1 MAVMRMSRLPSST
14 RQIPSYSSVSSEAL
28 LARFFQVCQLLTFFS
43 VLVSAVLTLFL
54 HVSWISFVPIV
65 VLRAVPLFLALIVIV
80 LYRKTNVR
88 LNYLPFPSG
97 FAEFWARFV
106 TSTVYAKAFAIYS
119 LSILLFF
126 WSFGYQITDIGVTT
140 RLLSGAYSLPKLNER
155 YLYIKLVQFW
165 TSAVFA
171 AIHVGLDFD
180 RLEFKLELTSLRAQK
195 RISGKIGY
203 MLSKSLVISSAITV
217 SAPVIYVV
225 FRKLIWSISLTI
237 ARSFYTLHHVNSYS
251 GFPIGLNMI
260 LTTFVASFLIVFG
273 WIFANVIFSVYMTLG
288 PSYRSELISAK
299 SNDKNGTLV
308 TGLQAK
314 HKQLIRMLAFL
325 ELVHIAINVKDR
337 RVSIFADIDR
347 KVSIWTQIKNE
358 TLGLVDDII
367 KPLEKIYKQQ
377 ENKPKP
383 VAVTSSVEVPAG
395 ASGIP
400 ATPIAIKEKNIF
412 ARPSSKATIIDGLQD
427 KNALASKEVIG
438 VVQAVKQKF
447 HDTVKANTVYVQSLL
462 ESEML
467 YPLRFTISRR
477 ARQIIPNPS
486 LTVVGVSALS
496 ALVCHS
502 IEDDQYGMVQKDIAS
517 ILDRLVDAHRM
528 LRKFIDT
535 PPVHWSNPHEKV
547 DSKRDLADVLQVL
560 DAVDEAFT
568 NIVHEFYDYLP
579 SLGLS
584 PKVIDVINKRLN

>member
-1 MAVMRMSRLPSST
+1 MSRLPSST

-28 LARFFQVCQLLTFFS
+28 LARFFQICQLLAFLS
-43 VLVSAVLTLFL
+43 VLVSTALTVFL
-54 HVSWISFVPIV
+54 GLSWLSFVPVV
-65 VLRAVPLFLALIVIV
+65 VLRAIPVFLALIVVVI
-80 LYRKTNVR
+80 YRKTNVR
-88 LNYLPFPSG
+88 LNYLSFPSG

-106 TSTVYAKAFAIYS
+106 TSKVYIKTLAIYFV
-119 LSILLFF
+119 SILLFF

-140 RLLSGAYSLPKLNER
+140 RALSGAYSLPKLNER

-165 TSAVFA
+165 TSAVVA
-171 AIHVGLDFD
+171 AVHVGLDFD
-180 RLEFKLELTSLRAQK
+180 RLEFKLDLTSLRAQNRILEQLGNVFK
-195 RISGKIGY
+195 KSLLISG
-203 MLSKSLVISSAITV
+203 AITV
-217 SAPVIYVV
+217 STPILYVI

-237 ARSFYTLHHVNSYS
+237 ARSFYTLHHVSSYS

-260 LTTFVASFLIVFG
+260 LTTFFASFLIVFG
-273 WIFANVIFSVYMTLG
+273 WIFANVAFSIYMTLG
-288 PSYRSELISAK
+288 PSYRSELISSK

-325 ELVHIAINVKDR
+325 ELAHIAINVKAR

-358 TLGLVDDII
+358 TLGLIEDVV

-377 ENKPKP
+377 EQKSKPISVVGSMK
-383 VAVTSSVEVPAG
+383 AQTS
-395 ASGIP
+395 ASSIP
-400 ATPIAIKEKNIF
+400 ATPISIKEKNIF
-412 ARPSSKATIIDGLQD
+412 ARSSSKATIIDGLQD

-438 VVQAVKQKF
+438 VVQSLKQKF
-447 HDTVKANTVYVQSLL
+447 RDTVKANTVYVQSLL
-462 ESEML
+462 ESEMM

-477 ARQIIPNPS
+477 AQQIIPNPS
-486 LTVVGVSALS
+486 LTIVGVSALA

-502 IEDDQYGMVQKDIAS
+502 IEDDQYGMVQKDIAN
-517 ILDRLVDAHRM
+517 ILERLVDAHSM
-528 LRKFIDT
+528 LSKFVDS
-535 PPVHWSNPHEKV
+535 PPVHWSNPREKV
-547 DSKRDLADVLQVL
+547 DSKRDLTDILNVL
-560 DAVDEAFT
+560 DAVDDAFT

-584 PKVIDVINKRLN
+584 PKIIDVINKRLD